1 MKVSVIGG
9 AGYVGLI
16 TALGSSSMG
25 HDVIATD
32 IDEEKV
38 KNLNNNISPIY
49 EESLDSL
56 LKYCNSKNKISFTT
70 DIENAI
76 KNTELI
82 IVSVG
87 TPTKS
92 NGEIDLS
99 QIENVTSNLLSNING
114 YKLIVIKSTLP
125 ITAVNI
131 MKKQLSKKYKAGI
144 DYEIVSNPEFLRE
157 GRAVFDFYNPDR
169 IVIGGETKKSVEILK
184 NFYSP
189 LVKNKLNVPDEI
201 KVSKD
206 DIPIIETNL
215 PSAQMIKYGSN
226 AFLANKVSFIN
237 EIAQICETVGANIN
251 DVIYGMGIDP
261 RIGSNYMQPGP
272 GFGGPCLEK
281 DLMALVELGNFYDL
295 ESTFMKAI
303 LKRNERQV
311 ELILDKITSE
321 IKQAGSLITVL
332 GLSFKANT
340 DDIRNSASIKLINL
354 LLKKGYKVNSYD
366 PKAKYSLQNENYL
379 QFDNLYS
386 SLNKSKCAVI
396 MTEWD
401 DFKNLNF
408 IKISKLMSSNIILDM
423 RNIID
428 TGNKNLSDFK
438 YYSLGS

>member
-70 DIENAI
+70 DIVNAI
-76 KNTELI
+76 KNSELI

-131 MKKQLSKKYKAGI
+131 MKEQLSKKYKQGR
-144 DYEIVSNPEFLRE
+144 DYDIVSNPEFLRE

-169 IVIGGETKKSVEILK
+169 IVIGGETKKSIEILK

-189 LVKNKLNVPDEI
+189 LIKNKVNVPDEI
-201 KVSKD
+201 IVNKD

-237 EIAQICETVGANIN
+237 EIAQICEKVGANIN

-366 PKAKYSLQNENYL
+366 PKAKYSLKNENYL

-438 YYSLGS
+438 FYSLGS

>member
-25 HDVIATD
+25 HDVISTD
-32 IDEEKV
+32 IDEKKV
-38 KNLNNNISPIY
+38 KNLNNNIPPIY

-56 LKYCNSKNKISFTT
+56 LKFCNLNNKISFIT
-70 DIENAI
+70 DTAEAI
-76 KNTELI
+76 QNSELI

-131 MKKQLSKKYKAGI
+131 MKEQLSKKYKQGR
-144 DYEIVSNPEFLRE
+144 DYDIVSNPEFLRE

-169 IVIGGETKKSVEILK
+169 IVIGGETKKSIEILK

-189 LVKNKLNVPDEI
+189 LIKNKVNVPDEI
-201 KVSKD
+201 IVNKD

-237 EIAQICETVGANIN
+237 EIAQICEKVGANIN

-408 IKISKLMSSNIILDM
+408 IKISKLMTSNIILDM

-428 TGNKNLSDFK
+428 TGEKNLSDFK

>member
-25 HDVIATD
+25 HDVISTD
-32 IDEEKV
+32 IDEEKI

-56 LKYCNSKNKISFTT
+56 LKFCNSNNKISFTT
-70 DIENAI
+70 KSAEAI
-76 KNTELI
+76 QNTEI
-82 IVSVG
+82 IIISVG

-99 QIENVTSNLLSNING
+99 QIENVTLNLLSNING

-131 MKKQLSKKYKAGI
+131 MKKKLSKKYKKGI
-144 DYEIVSNPEFLRE
+144 DYDIVSNPEFLRE
-157 GRAVFDFYNPDR
+157 GRAIFDFYNPER
-169 IVIGGETKKSVEILK
+169 IVIGGETKKSIEILK

-189 LVKNKLNVPDEI
+189 LIKNKVNVPDEI
-201 KVSKD
+201 KIVKNNF
-206 DIPIIETNL
+206 PIIETNL

-251 DVIYGMGIDP
+251 DVIYGMGVDP

-281 DLMALVELGNFYDL
+281 DLMALIELGNFYDL

-311 ELILDKITSE
+311 ELILDKITSN
-321 IKQAGSLITVL
+321 IKGGGSLITIL

-340 DDIRNSASIKLINL
+340 DDIRNSASIKLIDL
-354 LLKKGYKVNSYD
+354 LLNKGYKVNSFD
-366 PKAKYSLQNENYL
+366 PKAKYTLKNENYF
-379 QFDNLYS
+379 QFDDLYS
-386 SLNKSKCAVI
+386 SLNNSKCVVI

-401 DFKNLNF
+401 DFKNLDF
-408 IKISKLMSSNIILDM
+408 IKVSKLMSSNIILDM
-423 RNIID
+423 RNILEKDNQNIL
-428 TGNKNLSDFK
+428 GFK
-438 YYSLGS
+438 YYSLGG

>member
-1 MKVSVIGG
+1 MK
-9 AGYVGLI
+9 
-16 TALGSSSMG
+16 
-25 HDVIATD
+25 
-32 IDEEKV
+32 E
-38 KNLNNNISPIY
+38 
-49 EESLDSL
+49 
-56 LKYCNSKNKISFTT
+56 
-70 DIENAI
+70 
-76 KNTELI
+76 
-82 IVSVG
+82 
-87 TPTKS
+87 
-92 NGEIDLS
+92 
-99 QIENVTSNLLSNING
+99 
-114 YKLIVIKSTLP
+114 
-125 ITAVNI
+125 
-131 MKKQLSKKYKAGI
+131 QLSKKYKQGR
-144 DYEIVSNPEFLRE
+144 DYDIVSNPEFLRE

-169 IVIGGETKKSVEILK
+169 IVIGGETKKSIEILK

-189 LVKNKLNVPDEI
+189 LIKNKVNVPDEI
-201 KVSKD
+201 IVNKD

-237 EIAQICETVGANIN
+237 EIAQICEKVGANIN

-340 DDIRNSASIKLINL
+340 DDIRNSASIKLIKL

-366 PKAKYSLQNENYL
+366 PKAKYSLKNENYL

>member
-1 MKVSVIGG
+1 MKLCMIGT
-9 AGYVGLI
+9 GYVGLVS
-16 TALGSSSMG
+16 GVCFSDMG
-25 HDVIATD
+25 NTVYCVDKD
-32 IDEEKV
+32 KDKV
-38 KNLNNNISPIY
+38 NLLNSGKVPIY
-49 EESLDSL
+49 EPGLEEI
-56 LKYCNSKNKISFTT
+56 LKRNFKQKRLIFTSDLKLAVNNS
-70 DIENAI
+70 DII
-76 KNTELI
+76 FI
-82 IVSVG
+82 CVG
-87 TPTKS
+87 TPTKKNS
-92 NGEIDLS
+92 NSADLKYIF
-99 QIENVTSNLLSNING
+99 QVANQL
-114 YKLIVIKSTLP
+114 
-125 ITAVNI
+125 
-131 MKKQLSKKYKAGI
+131 KKYVKKYKIIITKSTVPVTTGDKIEKILKNLKKRKLI
-144 DYEIVSNPEFLRE
+144 DIVSNPEFLRE

-169 IVIGGETKKSVEILK
+169 IVIGGETKKSIEILK

-189 LVKNKLNVPDEI
+189 LIKNKVNVPDEI
-201 KVSKD
+201 KVHKD

-251 DVIYGMGIDP
+251 DVTYGMGIDP

-321 IKQAGSLITVL
+321 IKQAGSLITIL

-340 DDIRNSASIKLINL
+340 DDVRNSASVKLIKL

-366 PKAKYSLQNENYL
+366 PKAKYSLKNENYL
-379 QFDNLYS
+379 QFDDLYS
-386 SLNKSKCAVI
+386 SLNKSNCVVI

-428 TGNKNLSDFK
+428 KGNKNLSDFK
-438 YYSLGS
+438 LYSLGS

>member
-56 LKYCNSKNKISFTT
+56 LKHCNTKNKISFTT
-70 DIENAI
+70 DVVNAI
-76 KNTELI
+76 KNSELI

-189 LVKNKLNVPDEI
+189 LVKNKLNIPDEI

-237 EIAQICETVGANIN
+237 EIAQICETVGANID

-281 DLMALVELGNFYDL
+281 DLMALIELGNFYDL

-311 ELILDKITSE
+311 ELILDKIISE
-321 IKQAGSLITVL
+321 IKDSGSLITIL

-354 LLKKGYKVNSYD
+354 LLGKGYKVNSYD
-366 PKAKYSLQNENYL
+366 PKAKYRLKNENYF
-379 QFDNLYS
+379 QFDDLYS
-386 SLNKSKCAVI
+386 AFNKSNCAVI

-401 DFKNLNF
+401 DFKNLDF

-423 RNIID
+423 RNIIEKD
-428 TGNKNLSDFK
+428 NQKLSDFK
-438 YYSLGS
+438 YYGLGS

>member
-16 TALGSSSMG
+16 TALGTSSMG
-25 HDVIATD
+25 HDVISTD
-32 IDEEKV
+32 IDQKKV
-38 KNLNNNISPIY
+38 KNLNNNIPPIY

-56 LKYCNSKNKISFTT
+56 LKFCNLNNKISFTT
-70 DIENAI
+70 DTVKAI
-76 KNTELI
+76 QNSELI
-82 IVSVG
+82 IISVG

-99 QIENVTSNLLSNING
+99 QIENVTSKLLSSING

-131 MKKQLSKKYKAGI
+131 MKEQLSKKYKQGR
-144 DYEIVSNPEFLRE
+144 DYDIVSNPEFLRE

-169 IVIGGETKKSVEILK
+169 IVIGGETKKSIEILK

-189 LVKNKLNVPDEI
+189 LIKNKVNVPDEI
-201 KVSKD
+201 KVHKD

-281 DLMALVELGNFYDL
+281 DLMALIELGNFYDL

-311 ELILDKITSE
+311 ELVLDKIISE
-321 IKQAGSLITVL
+321 IEDSDSLITIL

-354 LLKKGYKVNSYD
+354 LLDKGYKVNSYD
-366 PKAKYSLQNENYL
+366 PKAKYRLNNENYF
-379 QFDNLYS
+379 QFDDLYS
-386 SLNKSKCAVI
+386 ALNKSNCAVI

-401 DFKNLNF
+401 DFKNLDF

-428 TGNKNLSDFK
+428 KDNQKLSDYK
-438 YYSLGS
+438 YYGLGS